1 MDAAWAGGALLSPA
15 HRNLLSGI
23 EHADSVTID
32 PHKWLAVPMG
42 AGMYLTRD
50 WTALEAAFSV
60 STGYMPSASHEHR
73 DPYIHSLQW
82 SRRFNGAKL
91 FMALATLGLDGYAA
105 MIDRQFALGTRL
117 RNAIAEAGFTR
128 SSTIAAAARLLR
140 SEGRRERGADCR
152 RVNATGEAWIAS
164 VALRGKPCIRACITS
179 FETGEEDIDA
189 LVGPAGPRAGRL
201 AAIDPARVRA
211 YPNERMLL
219 ARRMASTAAASA
231 REILTGLHEI
241 MAKRGSAQSKLDR
254 VVDLIAEAM
263 RSDVCSIYLLRD
275 NHLELFATHGLRK
288 EAVHVTR
295 LRMGEGLVGT
305 IAAEGR
311 ILNLAEAAQHPAFA
325 YRPETGEERFHSFA
339 GVPIVRLESPIGV
352 LAVQNAEPRRY
363 EDVEIEALQTV
374 AMVLSEMIGGA
385 RLVDGA
391 RRSRL
396 RSAGPLR
403 LTGLR
408 LVAGMAKGV
417 AVFHE
422 PRIVVEHTVAED
434 TEAERDRVYSAFR
447 KMREQI
453 DNMARDAEFGTTGEH
468 QEILETYRM
477 FAYDE
482 GWSRRINEA
491 IDSGLTAEAAIERV
505 QQRTRARMQEIDDPL
520 LKERMHDLED
530 LSNRLLRIVSG
541 RMGTA
546 AQTGLAHDAVLIARN
561 LGPAELL
568 EYDRRR
574 LKAVLLEEGS
584 LTSHM
589 TIVARAIGVPVIG
602 RLNDIR
608 HSVEEGET
616 ILVDGDNGSVI
627 IRPTR
632 QLLAGFEHRMA
643 MSQKR
648 RAEFAA
654 VRTLPAETRDGV
666 KVSVMVNAGLAEDAV
681 ALPMTGADGI
691 GLFRT
696 EFQFLV
702 SATLPGRDRQQRLY
716 TKVLEAAGDRPVVF
730 RTVDIGGD
738 KALPYLTDDET
749 EEQAENPAM
758 GWRALRLS
766 LDRSTLM
773 KAQARA
779 LIEASAGKVLRV
791 MFPMVSEPWEYE
803 QARALFEEQLEWAAK
818 AKRKRQARGVR
829 RNARSAEPCRNARP
843 AAAARGLHLDRHQ
856 RPHPI
861 PVRGRPLRPAPCAP
875 LRLAQPGDPALPEA
889 RARRRA
895 RGRACRREF
904 AAKWPGGRSKRWR

>member
-1 MDAAWAGGALLSPA
+1 
-15 HRNLLSGI
+15 
-23 EHADSVTID
+23 
-32 PHKWLAVPMG
+32 
-42 AGMYLTRD
+42 
-50 WTALEAAFSV
+50 
-60 STGYMPSASHEHR
+60 
-73 DPYIHSLQW
+73 
-82 SRRFNGAKL
+82 
-91 FMALATLGLDGYAA
+91 
-105 MIDRQFALGTRL
+105 
-117 RNAIAEAGFTR
+117 
-128 SSTIAAAARLLR
+128 
-140 SEGRRERGADCR
+140 
-152 RVNATGEAWIAS
+152 
-164 VALRGKPCIRACITS
+164 
-179 FETGEEDIDA
+179 
-189 LVGPAGPRAGRL
+189 
-201 AAIDPARVRA
+201 
-211 YPNERMLL
+211 
-219 ARRMASTAAASA
+219 MASTAAASA

-254 VVDLIAEAM
+254 VVDLIAQAM
-263 RSDVCSIYLLRD
+263 SSDVCSIYLLRD

-311 ILNLAEAAQHPAFA
+311 ILNLAEAAEHPAFA

-363 EDVEIEALQTV
+363 EDVEIEAMQTA
-374 AMVLSEMIGGA
+374 AMVLSEMIAAA

-403 LTGLR
+403 LSGLK
-408 LVAGMAKGV
+408 LVAGMAKGE

-434 TEAERDRVYSAFR
+434 IEAERERVYAAFR

-453 DNMARDAEFGTTGEH
+453 DHMAKEAEFGTTGEH

-505 QQRTRARMQEIDDPL
+505 QQRMRARMQEIDDPL
-520 LKERMHDLED
+520 LQERMHDLED

-541 RMGTA
+541 RIGTA
-546 AQTGLAHDAVLIARN
+546 AQSGLTRDTVLVARN
-561 LGPAELL
+561 LGPADLL

-602 RLNDIR
+602 RLHDVR

-627 IRPTR
+627 LRPTR
-632 QLLAGFEHRMA
+632 PLITGFEHRMA

-654 VRTLPAETRDGV
+654 VRGLPAQTRDGV
-666 KVSVMVNAGLAEDAV
+666 HVSVMVNAGLAEDA
-681 ALPMTGADGI
+681 ATLAMTGADGI

-702 SATLPGRDRQQRLY
+702 SATLPGRERQQRLY

-738 KALPYLTDDET
+738 KALPYLNDDA

-779 LIEASAGKVLRV
+779 LIEASGGRVLRV

-803 QARALFEEQLEWAAK
+803 EARHLFEEQVSWSRK
-818 AKRKRQARGVR
+818 AKRPVPTRIEFGAMLEVPSLAEMLDQLLPRVDFISIGTNDLTQFLFAADRSDPRLAQRYDWLSPAILRFLKRVLD
-829 RNARSAEPCRNARP
+829 
-843 AAAARGLHLDRHQ
+843 AARAAGVPAR
-856 RPHPI
+856 
-861 PVRGRPLRPAPCAP
+861 VCGEMAGRPLEAMALIGIGAENLSITPAGVGPVKAMVRSLDAAP
-875 LRLAQPGDPALPEA
+875 LRARLDQLLARPPKDMRKALSEW
-889 RARRRA
+889 ARRHSVTI
-895 RGRACRREF
+895 G
-904 AAKWPGGRSKRWR
+904 

>member
-1 MDAAWAGGALLSPA
+1 
-15 HRNLLSGI
+15 
-23 EHADSVTID
+23 
-32 PHKWLAVPMG
+32 
-42 AGMYLTRD
+42 
-50 WTALEAAFSV
+50 
-60 STGYMPSASHEHR
+60 MPS
-73 DPYIHSLQW
+73 P
-82 SRRFNGAKL
+82 
-91 FMALATLGLDGYAA
+91 
-105 MIDRQFALGTRL
+105 
-117 RNAIAEAGFTR
+117 
-128 SSTIAAAARLLR
+128 
-140 SEGRRERGADCR
+140 
-152 RVNATGEAWIAS
+152 
-164 VALRGKPCIRACITS
+164 
-179 FETGEEDIDA
+179 
-189 LVGPAGPRAGRL
+189 
-201 AAIDPARVRA
+201 
-211 YPNERMLL
+211 
-219 ARRMASTAAASA
+219 AAASA

-263 RSDVCSIYLLRD
+263 GSEVCSIYLLRD

-288 EAVHVTR
+288 EAVHITR
-295 LRMGEGLVGT
+295 LRMGEGLVGS

-311 ILNLAEAAQHPAFA
+311 ILNLAEAAEHPAFA

-352 LAVQNAEPRRY
+352 LAVQHAEPRRY

-374 AMVLSEMIGGA
+374 AMVLSEMLAGA

-391 RRSRL
+391 RRGRL

-403 LTGLR
+403 LSGLK
-408 LVAGMAKGV
+408 LVAGMAKGH

-422 PRIVVEHTVAED
+422 PRVVVEHTVAED
-434 TEAERDRVYSAFR
+434 IEAERTRVYAAFR
-447 KMREQI
+447 KMRDQI
-453 DNMARDAEFGTTGEH
+453 DTMAREAEFGTTGEH

-505 QQRTRARMQEIDDPL
+505 QQRMRARMQDIDDPL
-520 LKERMHDLED
+520 LQERMHDLED

-546 AQTGLAHDAVLIARN
+546 AQTGLAHDTVLVARN

-574 LKAVLLEEGS
+574 LKAVVLEEGS

-589 TIVARAIGVPVIG
+589 TIVARAIGIPVIG
-602 RLNDIR
+602 RLQDIR
-608 HSVEEGET
+608 HSVDDGET
-616 ILVDGDNGSVI
+616 ILVDGENGSVI
-627 IRPTR
+627 IRPNR

-643 MSQKR
+643 LSQKR
-648 RAEFAA
+648 RAQFAA
-654 VRTLPAETRDGV
+654 VRTLPARTKDGL
-666 KVSVMVNAGLAEDAV
+666 KVSVMVNAGLAEDAA
-681 ALPMTGADGI
+681 ALAMSGAEGI

-702 SATLPGRDRQQRLY
+702 SATLPGRDRQLRLY

-738 KALPYLTDDET
+738 KALPYLSDIQDK
-749 EEQAENPAM
+749 AENPAM

-766 LDRSTLM
+766 LDRSTLV

-779 LIEASAGKVLRV
+779 LLEASAAKVLRV

-803 QARALFEEQLEWAAK
+803 EARALFEEQVEWARK
-818 AKRKRQARGVR
+818 AKRKLPTRIEFGAMLEVPSLAEMLDQLLPRVDFLSIGTNDLTQFLFAADRSDPRLAERYDWLSPAILRFLKRVLDAARAQGVPVR
-829 RNARSAEPCRNARP
+829 ICGEMAGRPLEAMALIGIGAESFSITPAGVGPVKAMVRSLD
-843 AAAARGLHLDRHQ
+843 AAAARSRLDQ
-856 RPHPI
+856 
-861 PVRGRPLRPAPCAP
+861 LLERPAKDMRKA
-875 LRLAQPGDPALPEA
+875 LADW
-889 RARRRA
+889 ARRHSVTI
-895 RGRACRREF
+895 G
-904 AAKWPGGRSKRWR
+904 